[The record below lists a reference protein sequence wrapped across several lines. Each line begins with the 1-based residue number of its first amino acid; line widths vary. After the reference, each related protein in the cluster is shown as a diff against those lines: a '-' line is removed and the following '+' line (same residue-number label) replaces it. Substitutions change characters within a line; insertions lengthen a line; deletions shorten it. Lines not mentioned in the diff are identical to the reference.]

1 VSARVPLEVRG
12 MRYRCT
18 KCGALMTEWHQFEE
32 WQHDEC
38 GGLVRAEVIDAP
50 TNERCPRCERR
61 LVTSITEARAGG
73 ISVCWTGGGNCAP
86 PPSDACPVADCKVAY
101 WRDVIARKAW
111 HGKARDAAD
120 ARAALGSAEL
130 LCSVNHAPEV
140 IDAPAPQQPRGE
152 EGCDAH
158 LTAEDGTERRCYL
171 AAGHS
176 GSHDD
181 DPRDAE
187 IARLRA
193 DLAYQDRQQALR
205 DAATGK
211 VAGHAEQCGCHGCV
225 TGPLRVEN
233 ERLRAAL
240 LRYGRHEMQ
249 CRFWAE
255 PGCTCGL
262 AEALKETKQP

>member
-1 VSARVPLEVRG
+1 VSARVPLELVPVGARVTIYG
-12 MRYRCT
+12 RDGELDIDDATGEVLAQGTDPRFLNFPRTLVSNGACYR
-18 KCGALMTEWHQFEE
+18 H
-32 WQHDEC
+32 
-38 GGLVRAEVIDAP
+38 GLYLA
-50 TNERCPRCERR
+50 
-61 LVTSITEARAGG
+61 
-73 ISVCWTGGGNCAP
+73 
-86 PPSDACPVADCKVAY
+86 
-101 WRDVIARKAW
+101 
-111 HGKARDAAD
+111 
-120 ARAALGSAEL
+120 
-130 LCSVNHAPEV
+130 EV

>member
-130 LCSVNHAPEV
+130 LCSVNHAAEV
-140 IDAPAPQQPRGE
+140 IAPPAPQQPRGE
-152 EGCDAH
+152 EV
-158 LTAEDGTERRCYL
+158 
-171 AAGHS
+171 
-176 GSHDD
+176 

-187 IARLRA
+187 IGR
-193 DLAYQDRQQALR
+193 LR
-205 DAATGK
+205 DALWK
-211 VAGHAEQCGCHGCV
+211 
-225 TGPLRVEN
+225 
-233 ERLRAAL
+233 
-240 LRYGRHEMQ
+240 YGQHLYACTSSS
-249 CRFWAE
+249 CR
-255 PGCTCGL
+255 CGL
-262 AEALKETKQP
+262 ADALKEQP